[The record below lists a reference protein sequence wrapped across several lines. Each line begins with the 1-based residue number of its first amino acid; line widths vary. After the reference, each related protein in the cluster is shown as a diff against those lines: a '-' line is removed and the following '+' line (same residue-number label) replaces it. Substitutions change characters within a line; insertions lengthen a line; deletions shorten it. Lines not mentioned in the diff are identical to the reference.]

1 MLKSILLFIKAHIVS
16 TTIMTIIVVSAA
28 VVTPIAI
35 ESYKTYQLDKTVQA
49 GLSMLG
55 KADNLMDNEISN
67 NSNNNTVSLTF
78 RVERIKESTEDIHS
92 VEYKIIPSYD
102 KDYSEWTKSEK
113 ELYEQALEEARQ
125 KSEEEYNSAV
135 ASEQQA
141 MDAIWQKAVEEM
153 SNDWKKQD
161 LGSAGSLEY
170 CIYTARVRG
179 TILGESFDVSFDEF
193 VNNIAPTIQTKLDKR
208 RPVPKSE
215 TGDYYFGDDGIPI
228 EEADKIYQADNF
240 ESVTKTIKDNL
251 ELRKNEE

>member
-1 MLKSILLFIKAHIVS
+1 MLKAILLFIKAHIVS
-16 TTIMTIIVVSAA
+16 TTIVVSVA
-28 VVTPIAI
+28 VITPIAI

-67 NSNNNTVSLTF
+67 NSNNNTVPLTF
-78 RVERIKESTEDIHS
+78 RVERIEESTEDINS

-125 KSEEEYNSAV
+125 KSEEEYHSAI
-135 ASEQQA
+135 AREQQI

-193 VNNIAPTIQTKLDKR
+193 VNNIAPAIQIKLDKR

-228 EEADKIYQADNF
+228 EEADKIYQADEF